1 MYDVV
6 IVGGGPAGLNAAL
19 FLGRCRRSVLV
30 CDTGEPRN
38 SRSRWV
44 SGFLTRDG
52 ILPHDLRRLA
62 REELAAYPSVTL
74 REAEVVQAGTDGHGF
89 EVVLAGGERVG
100 ARKLILA
107 PGLQNDVPDFP
118 GSRKFFGRGV
128 YPCPYCDGW
137 EHREERLVAFGR
149 GDKARGI
156 ALELKTWSDEIVLVT
171 HGASEIPDKHRRD
184 LEGRG
189 IEIIEEPIQ
198 TLDGEPDGEGLERIQ
213 FEGGRVL
220 EAKAIFYAFE
230 ECRPSP
236 LIGQLGCE
244 MSETGA
250 VKTQHFEKTN
260 VPGLF
265 VAGDA
270 SRRVKFAIV
279 AAAEGA
285 MAAFAANTELLQE
298 DLARSRSGRDEEA
311 AA

>member
-1 MYDVV
+1 
-6 IVGGGPAGLNAAL
+6 
-19 FLGRCRRSVLV
+19 VLV

-62 REELAAYPSVTL
+62 RDELAAYPSVTL
-74 REAEVVQAGTDGHGF
+74 REAEVTEAGPGRHGF
-89 EVVLAGGERVG
+89 EVVLAGGERIQT
-100 ARKLILA
+100 RKLILA

-118 GSRKFFGRGV
+118 GSREFFGRGV

-156 ALELKTWSDEIVLVT
+156 ALELTTWSDNIVLVT
-171 HGASEIPDKHRRD
+171 HGASDLPGKHRSD
-184 LEGRG
+184 LERRG
-189 IEIIEEPIQ
+189 IEIVETAIDRLEG
-198 TLDGEPDGEGLERIQ
+198 DPDEGGLERVRFQ
-213 FEGGRVL
+213 GGREL
-220 EAKAIFYAFE
+220 ETKAIFYAFE

-236 LIGQLGCE
+236 LIRQLGCE

-285 MAAFAANTELLQE
+285 MAAFAVNTELLQE
-298 DLARSRSGRDEEA
+298 DLARSRGDRQGEA